1 METKS
6 SSINLSLK
14 RKVYIAIALISLLP
28 AIVLFYYFSG
38 YYISFWVTV
47 ILSAI
52 VFLGW
57 WVVVE
62 TFSTIIKIYIRSRE
76 VLENIGE
83 KTPFVP
89 DEVQSLEKMIDL
101 LSSKV
106 KSGFEQLRDFTQMT
120 EDLNKEVSRTVL
132 ILSTILQ
139 ANDLFSKEAP
149 AEAVIKFIVNH
160 LKHLMRVETCFC
172 GLEGR
177 RGSRIKVIARVG
189 IDSLRTE
196 RFFKEKSSE
205 FSCIKGIVV
214 IDRRNKSKGYS
225 QWAQELDVKNIAIAP
240 IITKKRIVGV
250 IGVGS
255 DEDEF
260 FFSKDDLEL
269 LSLFSQNIT
278 LIWQH
283 ERLSAKIEEL
293 EIIDYLTGLYNEKLV
308 EIRLDEEIKRSTL
321 YQRPCGFISVRIA
334 NYSDYRE
341 KHGLIEAEGV
351 LKKMAKILKDSLR
364 PVDIAGRIGADILGA
379 ILVENNKRQS
389 LEIVDKL
396 KGSLAQLCGNEIKLN
411 FSVAESPINGVTAK
425 ELMLFVQ
432 SGNSTGEDGKIS

>member
-1 METKS
+1 MKIKAS
-6 SSINLSLK
+6 LINLSLK

-38 YYISFWVTV
+38 YYISLWATV
-47 ILSAI
+47 ILSVI

-62 TFSTIIKIYIRSRE
+62 TFSTIIKIYARSRDA
-76 VLENIGE
+76 LKDIGE
-83 KTPFVP
+83 KTPSVP

-101 LSSKV
+101 LSNRV
-106 KSGFEQLRDFTQMT
+106 KSGFEQLRDFTRMT

-149 AEAVIKFIVNH
+149 AEAVIKFIINH
-160 LKHLMRVETCFC
+160 LKHLVRVETCFC
-172 GLEGR
+172 GLEDK
-177 RGSRIKVIARVG
+177 RGGKIKVIARVG
-189 IDSLRTE
+189 IDSLRIE
-196 RFFKEKSSE
+196 RFFKEKSREVSH
-205 FSCIKGIVV
+205 IKEMVV
-214 IDRRNKSKGYS
+214 IDKRNKPRGYS

-240 IITKKRIVGV
+240 IVTKKSIVGL

-293 EIIDYLTGLYNEKLV
+293 EIIDYLTGLYNEKL
-308 EIRLDEEIKRSTL
+308 IKTRLEEEIKRSTL
-321 YQRPCGFISVRIA
+321 YQRPCGFISVQIA
-334 NYSDYRE
+334 NYGDYRE
-341 KHGLIEAEGV
+341 KHGLIEAEGA
-351 LKKMAKILKDSLR
+351 LKKMAKILKDILR
-364 PVDIAGRIGADILGA
+364 PVDIAGRIGADTLGA
-379 ILVENNKRQS
+379 ILVESNKRQS
-389 LEIVDKL
+389 QEVVDKL
-396 KGSLAQLCGNEIKLN
+396 KGNLAQLYGNEIKLN
-411 FSVAESPINGVTAK
+411 FSVAESPINGVTAR
-425 ELMLFVQ
+425 ELMAFVQ
-432 SGNSTGEDGKIS
+432 SGNNTPENGKIS